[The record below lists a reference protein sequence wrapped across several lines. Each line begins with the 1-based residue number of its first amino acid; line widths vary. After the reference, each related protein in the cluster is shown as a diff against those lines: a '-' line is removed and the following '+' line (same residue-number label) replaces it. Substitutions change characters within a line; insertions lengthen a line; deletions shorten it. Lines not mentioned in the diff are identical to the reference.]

1 MATPAG
7 RRTVRRCEHS
17 ERERGAGTLST
28 SLGLLVF
35 FALLVFA
42 VQVMYNLYATSVI
55 TSLALDAARD
65 VAERD
70 GASPGQAEAEFR
82 EHVGGEVAFDII
94 VNGDTVQ
101 ASVQWETRSLF
112 PSISDARAFGV
123 LDRTF
128 EVRVEEQQP

>member
-1 MATPAG
+1 MATPSG
-7 RRTVRRCEHS
+7 RHRDRH
-17 ERERGAGTLST
+17 REAGAGILSA

-70 GASPGQAEAEFR
+70 GLSPAEAEAQFR
-82 EHVGGEVAFDII
+82 DHIGGEVDFDI
-94 VNGDTVQ
+94 VVTGATVQ
-101 ASVQWETRSLF
+101 ASVQWQTRSLF

-128 EVRVEEQQP
+128 EVRVEEQQE

>member
-1 MATPAG
+1 MASLSPLRSTCQ
-7 RRTVRRCEHS
+7 R
-17 ERERGAGTLST
+17 RERGAGLLST

-35 FALLVFA
+35 FTLLVFA

-70 GASPGQAEAEFR
+70 GMTPGEAESAFR
-82 EHVGGEVAFDII
+82 DRISGDVDFDIF
-94 VNGDTVQ
+94 VDGDTVR
-101 ASVQWETRSLF
+101 ASVRWETRSLF
-112 PSISDARAFGV
+112 PSISDARAFGI

-128 EVRVEEQQP
+128 EVRVEEQQE

>member
-1 MATPAG
+1 MTIGTLPA
-7 RRTVRRCEHS
+7 RA
-17 ERERGAGTLST
+17 ERGSGILSM

-35 FALLVFA
+35 FTLLVFTI
-42 VQVMYNLYATSVI
+42 QVMYNLYATSVI

-70 GASPGQAEAEFR
+70 GLSVAEAEAEFR
-82 EHVGGEVAFDII
+82 DHVSGEVAFDIVVI
-94 VNGDTVQ
+94 GDTVQ

-112 PSISDARAFGV
+112 PSINDARAFGV

-128 EVRVEEQQP
+128 EVSVEEQQE

>member
-1 MATPAG
+1 MASLSPLQPTSQ
-7 RRTVRRCEHS
+7 RRD
-17 ERERGAGTLST
+17 RGAGLLST

-35 FALLVFA
+35 FTLLVFA
-42 VQVMYNLYATSVI
+42 VHVMYNLYATSVI

-70 GASPGQAEAEFR
+70 GTSPGEAESDFR
-82 EHVGGEVAFDII
+82 DRVSGDVDFDIVI
-94 VNGDTVQ
+94 DDGTVR
-101 ASVQWETRSLF
+101 ASVRWETRSLF

-128 EVRVEEQQP
+128 EVRVEEQQQ

>member
-1 MATPAG
+1 MHTSA
-7 RRTVRRCEHS
+7 RRHL
-17 ERERGAGTLST
+17 RERGSGILSM

-42 VQVMYNLYATSVI
+42 IQVMYNLYATSVI

-70 GASPGQAEAEFR
+70 GVTPGEAEAEFR
-82 EHVGGEVAFDII
+82 EHVGGDVEFDI
-94 VNGDTVQ
+94 VVLADTVQ
-101 ASVQWETRSLF
+101 ASVTWETRALF
-112 PSISDARAFGV
+112 PSINDSRAFGV

-128 EVRVEEQQP
+128 EVRIEEQQE

>member
-1 MATPAG
+1 MTTPSG
-7 RRTVRRCEHS
+7 RRTSRHNEA
-17 ERERGAGTLST
+17 GAGILSA

-70 GASPGQAEAEFR
+70 GLSPAEAEAEFR
-82 EHVGGEVAFDII
+82 DHVSGNVDFDIL
-94 VNGDTVQ
+94 VTGETVQ

-112 PSISDARAFGV
+112 PSFGDARAFGV

-128 EVRVEEQQP
+128 EVRLEEQQE

>member
-1 MATPAG
+1 M
-7 RRTVRRCEHS
+7 
-17 ERERGAGTLST
+17 

-35 FALLVFA
+35 FALLIFTI
-42 VQVMYNLYATSVI
+42 QVMYNLYATSVI

-70 GASPGQAEAEFR
+70 GLSVAQAEAEFR
-82 EHVGGEVAFDII
+82 DHVSGEVAFDIVVI
-94 VNGDTVQ
+94 GDTVQ

-112 PSISDARAFGV
+112 PSINDARAFGV

-128 EVRVEEQQP
+128 EVRVEEQQE

>member
-1 MATPAG
+1 MSA
-7 RRTVRRCEHS
+7 
-17 ERERGAGTLST
+17 
-28 SLGLLVF
+28 SLGLLFF

-70 GASPGQAEAEFR
+70 GLSPAEAEAQFR
-82 EHVGGEVAFDII
+82 EHIGGEVDFDI
-94 VNGDTVQ
+94 VVTGETVQ
-101 ASVQWETRSLF
+101 ASVQWQTRSLF

-128 EVRVEEQQP
+128 EVRLEEQQE

>member
-1 MATPAG
+1 MSA
-7 RRTVRRCEHS
+7 
-17 ERERGAGTLST
+17 

-35 FALLVFA
+35 FALLVFSI
-42 VQVMYNLYATSVI
+42 QVMYNLYATSVI

-70 GASPGQAEAEFR
+70 GLSPGEAEAQFR
-82 EHVGGEVAFDII
+82 EHVSGDVDFDIL
-94 VNGDTVQ
+94 VTGETVQ
-101 ASVQWETRSLF
+101 VSVQWQTRALF

-128 EVRVEEQQP
+128 EVRLEEQQE

>member
-1 MATPAG
+1 MATP
-7 RRTVRRCEHS
+7 TQWHRCR
-17 ERERGAGTLST
+17 ERERGSGMLST
-28 SLGLLVF
+28 SLGLLFF

-70 GASPGQAEAEFR
+70 GMSPAQAEAEFR
-82 EHVGGEVAFDII
+82 DHVGGDVQFEI
-94 VNGDTVQ
+94 VVEGDFIQ
-101 ASVQWETRSLF
+101 ASVEWETRSLF
-112 PSISDARAFGV
+112 PAISDARAFGV

-128 EVRVEEQQP
+128 EVRIEEQQAP

>member
-1 MATPAG
+1 MSA
-7 RRTVRRCEHS
+7 
-17 ERERGAGTLST
+17 

-70 GASPGQAEAEFR
+70 GLSPGQAEAQFR
-82 EHVGGEVAFDII
+82 EHVGGDVDFNI
-94 VNGDTVQ
+94 VITGETVQ
-101 ASVQWETRSLF
+101 ASVQWQTRSLF
-112 PSISDARAFGV
+112 PSINDARAFGV

-128 EVRVEEQQP
+128 EVRLEEQQE

>member
-1 MATPAG
+1 MVKRASSSSATRG
-7 RRTVRRCEHS
+7 
-17 ERERGAGTLST
+17 ERGSGILSM
-28 SLGLLVF
+28 SLGLVVF
-35 FALLVFA
+35 FTLLVFA

-70 GASPGQAEAEFR
+70 GPTSGEAEAEFR
-82 EHVGGEVAFDII
+82 QHIGGDVSFDIVVI
-94 VNGDTVQ
+94 GDTVQ

-128 EVRVEEQQP
+128 EVRVEEQQE